1 MLIVKSLKCTKF
13 RRSSKDNLFRPPSIP
28 FLSFFLSFFFS
39 CGCVLR
45 VGGIGNEFHLVR
57 IGEMHLCR
65 STMFRRNKY
74 MLFAG
79 WEVCMEK
86 NCDRGQYYKFF
97 FLYSIFLNKKK
108 KNFFVK
114 GWKH

>member
-1 MLIVKSLKCTKF
+1 MKSLKYTKF

-57 IGEMHLCR
+57 IGGMHLCR

-86 NCDRGQYYKFF
+86 NCDRGLEKYYKLF
-97 FLYSIFLNKKK
+97 FLYFIFLNKKK

>member
-1 MLIVKSLKCTKF
+1 MKSLKYTKF

-28 FLSFFLSFFFS
+28 FLSFFS
-39 CGCVLR
+39 CGYVLR